1 MRLADADLL
10 PFDFVGQADTIK
22 TYVKELER
30 LFKNQQDEI
39 RERNLELQEGVFS
52 AISDP
57 QRPTQPPARMET
69 PPAISFAPL
78 QSGSEALQKAAQ
90 RYDAALKNFP
100 AGGSKANAATL
111 MALNERLYKSER
123 LFLSEKGL
131 PGRPWFKHQ
140 IYAPGAYTGYAVKT
154 IPAVREAIEQYK
166 WTEAQEGVTT
176 VSDILQKE
184 AASVN
189 EAAAQLEQL
198 TPAH

>member
-1 MRLADADLL
+1 
-10 PFDFVGQADTIK
+10 
-22 TYVKELER
+22 
-30 LFKNQQDEI
+30 
-39 RERNLELQEGVFS
+39 
-52 AISDP
+52 
-57 QRPTQPPARMET
+57 MEM

-90 RYDAALKNFP
+90 RYDAALKNFLT
-100 AGGSKANAATL
+100 AGSKANAATL
-111 MALNERLYKSER
+111 LALNERLYKSER

-131 PGRPWFKHQ
+131 PARPWFKHQ

-154 IPAVREAIEQYK
+154 IPAVREALEQYK

-184 AASVN
+184 AGSIN

-198 TPAH
+198 VSAH